1 VIVPSGAFLR
11 FQYRGKTTRLY
22 AIYECF
28 AEQPRKALH
37 PGHIAR
43 QTGIG
48 VAELSR
54 LLDDTPEL
62 FVQVPRRDG
71 ITRYLPTS
79 VLRVKTPDEVQIYLD
94 RAARRESLTLYA
106 VVGVVLSLLVLAVVI
121 SFPFA
126 DVAVE

>member
-1 VIVPSGAFLR
+1 VTLLG
-11 FQYRGKTTRLY
+11 FQYRGKTSRLF
-22 AIYECF
+22 AIYQCF

-43 QTGIG
+43 QSGIN
-48 VAELSR
+48 VAEASR
-54 LLDDTPEL
+54 LLDDNPEL

-71 ITRYLPTS
+71 TTRFRLTS
-79 VLRVKTPDEVQIYLD
+79 VLRVKSPDEVQNYLE

-106 VVGVVLSLLVLAVVI
+106 VVAVVVSLLTMAVVM

-126 DVAVE
+126 DVAS